1 MTKPE
6 RRKAVRTRAHKP
18 KAEEPVEGTCN
29 NSPPSA
35 GKQPVNR
42 EVISANHDTVVW
54 LETWDLHHPGCPFA
68 PSGRDHDVYIV
79 QKFMP
84 REQFEMMFGEVHDQ
98 RVH

>member
-6 RRKAVRTRAHKP
+6 RRKAVRVRARKP
-18 KAEEPVEGTCN
+18 KVEEPVTTDGPWL
-29 NSPPSA
+29 S
-35 GKQPVNR
+35 KQPVNR
-42 EVISANHDTVVW
+42 EVISADPHTVVW
-54 LETWDLHHPGCPFA
+54 LETWDLHHPECPFT
-68 PSGRDHDVYIV
+68 PNGRDHDVYIV